1 MSAPPRPGTP
11 SAAPPRRRWRR
22 RVLVVALVLLAGAI
36 ALFVPLAVR
45 VRALEARRATGPSWS
60 FASRVYSA
68 DLPLVAGMA
77 LPEGYLR
84 AELDARGYHE
94 AWPPSAAG
102 EWAAFGAG
110 VEVVLRGFTEAPD
123 PAGHGGPERVR
134 LRLAGGRLAAVERLG
149 GLPGATAPDALHPPR
164 LEPVLLAVLPDSNR
178 VYREYVPLE
187 HMPLALRQAAIASED
202 RRFRSHWG
210 LDFRGNARALVANLR
225 AGGVRQGAS
234 TITQQLARGLFL
246 GNARNLER
254 KLNEMVLA
262 LALERLLSKDR
273 ILEMYLN
280 SVYFGR
286 DAEGGIAGVAEASR
300 RFFGVPVNSL
310 SLDQCALLVGVVPAP
325 NLYSPLRR
333 PGNALRRR
341 AAVLRDMVEAGAID
355 SVIASAA
362 ASRPLRLRPEMPPA
376 ERFPSFIG
384 YVRQALGRELPHGA
398 LEGWGLSV
406 FTTAD
411 PVWQARAEEDVAA
424 GLLEQELWRG
434 RGVGRLEGAFV
445 LMDAATAEVRALVG
459 GRDAG
464 NGDFN
469 RATMALRQP
478 GSAIKPIVYA
488 AALDSRR
495 GPPRMTPATT
505 IPDLRR
511 SFETPEGP
519 WQPRNDE
526 GAYHETVTLAKALT
540 KSLNLATANLVELIG
555 PGTVARYAERFGLGR
570 PAAVASI
577 GLGTHEVT
585 PLALVDAYTV
595 FANGGWR
602 REPTPVRAVL
612 DGNGVPLSLPARKPV
627 DVLPEADAAIARGL
641 LEDIV
646 TFGISYPLRAEYGF
660 TRPCG
665 GKTGTTNDYRDAW
678 FVGFTPELAAGV
690 WVGYDQ
696 PQNLSRPAAKVAL
709 PVWARVMNHV
719 LDGFPATAFRVRRD
733 ETLAWIDPFT
743 GGLVRADCPS
753 PLRVAFLTGTEPRTA
768 CTKDHAADWAAL
780 ATRAAADSVAGFI
793 RDSIAVADSLAAGA
807 PQ

>member
-1 MSAPPRPGTP
+1 MSLPPTTGIPAVP
-11 SAAPPRRRWRR
+11 PPRRRVRR
-22 RVLVVALVLLAGAI
+22 RWLVAAAVLILLAVALFLPF
-36 ALFVPLAVR
+36 ALRVR
-45 VRALEARRATGPSWS
+45 VLEARRATGPSWS

-68 DLPLVAGMA
+68 DLPLAPGMP

-84 AELDARGYHE
+84 AELDARGYRETH
-94 AWPPSAAG
+94 AARASG
-102 EWAAFGAG
+102 EWAATSSG
-110 VEVVLRGFTEAPD
+110 VEIVLHGFLAAPD

-134 LRLAGGRLAAVERLG
+134 LRLAGGRLATVERLG
-149 GLPGATAPDALHPPR
+149 GLPGSPAPDLAHSPR
-164 LEPVLLAVLPDSNR
+164 LEPVLLAVLPDSNH

-187 HMPLALRQAAIASED
+187 RMPLALRQGAIASED

-210 LDFRGNARALVANLR
+210 LDLKGNARALAANLR

-246 GNARNLER
+246 GNARNMTR

-300 RFFGVPVNSL
+300 RFFGVPVDSL
-310 SLDQCALLVGVVPAP
+310 SLDQCALLVGVIPAP

-333 PGNALRRR
+333 PDNALRRR
-341 AAVLRDMVEAGAID
+341 GIVLHEMVEAGAITAFD
-355 SVIASAA
+355 EAA
-362 ASRPLRLRPEMPPA
+362 ATVQPLRLDPMPPPP
-376 ERFPSFIG
+376 ERFPSFLG
-384 YVRQALGRELPHGA
+384 YVRQALGHELPRGA
-398 LEGWGLSV
+398 LQGWGLTV

-411 PVWQARAEEDVAA
+411 PVWQQRAEDDLAA
-424 GLLEQELWRG
+424 GLLDQERWRG
-434 RGVGRLEGAFV
+434 RGASRLEGAFV

-478 GSAIKPIVYA
+478 GSAIKPIVYS

-495 GPPRMTPATT
+495 GAPRMTPATT
-505 IPDLRR
+505 VSDLRR
-511 SFETPEGP
+511 SFDTPEGP

-526 GAYHETVTLAKALT
+526 GDYHESVTLAKALV
-540 KSLNLATANLVELIG
+540 KSLNLATANLVQAIG
-555 PGTVARYAERFGLGR
+555 PGIVARYAERFGLGR

-595 FANGGWR
+595 FANEGWR

-612 DGNGVPLSLPARKPV
+612 DGRGAALALPARKPV
-627 DVLPEADAAIARGL
+627 DVLPEADAAVARGL

-665 GKTGTTNDYRDAW
+665 GKTGTTNDYHDAW

-696 PQNLSRPAAKVAL
+696 PQSLSRPAAKVAL

-719 LDGFPATAFRVRRD
+719 LEGFPATAFPVRRD
-733 ETLAWIDPFT
+733 ETVAWIDPYT
-743 GGLVRADCPS
+743 GGLARGDCPS
-753 PLRVAFLTGTEPRTA
+753 PLRVAFLTGSEPRAA
-768 CTKDHAADWAAL
+768 CTKDHAADWAAI
-780 ATRAAADSVAGFI
+780 ATRAAADSVARAT
-793 RDSIAVADSLAAGA
+793 RDSVALADSLAGGG